1 MTYQWPD
8 GRLAGVAVVGAAV
21 VALAATGL
29 PAAAQP
35 RPATDPAPATAAGT
49 APGRP
54 GARSDFDSRTQ
65 AGHRPA
71 AAERPAQSLRREL
84 GLTGVVDLDGLTGT
98 PRQVARLDGYLSG
111 ASRAKAPDVA
121 LAYVRSHPDVFR
133 LSDQDLAGLRMTRDY
148 LDVAGIHH
156 VSWVQTAGG
165 LELFG
170 NGLKANVSRDG
181 RLISVQ
187 GSPVSGLTAPPAPK
201 AARFGDG
208 AAAVAAA
215 KRDLRDPGTATAQGD
230 TAQQMLFQTASG
242 TRRAWRTI
250 TMGAER
256 PAVHLLDAETGQ
268 VLYRMSL
275 SHDMRPSS
283 PTGAAGKAT
292 GSVWEN
298 YPGAPAGG
306 KPRTADFST
315 PGWLPAGAK
324 NLSGNNVHTYSDV
337 NDDNKVQAGEEI
349 PTAAD
354 GSFNFKQ
361 TPFKV
366 TGQPC
371 DKAVCSWDPSKSG
384 SWKTNRQQ
392 SSTQNFYFINTIHDH
407 LAAAPIGFTE
417 AAGNFQLVNKSGKG
431 KGGDPVLDEP
441 LDGAATANGNPDSS
455 HVDNANMDTPPDGM
469 SPRMQMYLF
478 HAPGAA
484 FPDEDPFLATN
495 GADAGDIVYHE
506 YVHGLSGRLVVDAG
520 GVSTLNTEQSGSM
533 GEAWSDWYATD
544 LLVNRKAMVDT
555 AKPGE
560 LRVGEYVGLG
570 ADLIRSQPL
579 DCPVGQKSKVCP
591 GTRGAGPGGY
601 TYGDLGKIAPIPEV
615 HADGEIWGE
624 TLWDLRAAVGVK
636 TAESVVTRAMELSPA
651 SPSFLDMRNAILQAD
666 RVTRAGANAK
676 AIWKVFAARGMGYF
690 AGTAGGGDVSPTEN
704 FALPPTGKPTAVLS
718 GTVTDKDTK
727 KPIAKAT
734 VGFGGHDSGF
744 PGDLAAVTDAKGNY
758 RISGLFPA
766 SYPDLVVAAVGHLPN
781 IKARVIKAGTN
792 AASFAVVRDWAS
804 GSGGAEVTETN
815 GGENAEFGC
824 GPAQAIDADQTT
836 SWLTNYPEKGSDAH
850 AVVQM
855 PAAVDISSVLVD
867 PGPSCSYIPPT
878 GVGRYRVEVSKDGKT
893 WAPGAAGKFTTAQN
907 GKLNPVPLKPGSG
920 KGVRYLRVVMLTT
933 QGVEGGT
940 KCSPPEAAE
949 CFIVEMAE
957 VAVLGLPAK

>member
-1 MTYQWPD
+1 MTYHWPD
-8 GRLAGVAVVGAAV
+8 GRLAGVAALGAAAV
-21 VALAATGL
+21 VLAATGL

-35 RPATDPAPATAAGT
+35 RPATTRAPLAASGADAAT
-49 APGRP
+49 PG
-54 GARSDFDSRTQ
+54 GHSDFDSRAQ
-65 AGHRPA
+65 AAQRQTA
-71 AAERPAQSLRREL
+71 AAPTAQALRRQL
-84 GLTGVVDLDGLTGT
+84 GVTGVVDLDGLTGT
-98 PRQVARLDGYLSG
+98 PRQVARLDGFLSG
-111 ASRAKAPDVA
+111 PSQAKAPEVA
-121 LAYVRSHPDVFR
+121 LAYVRSHPEVFR
-133 LSDQDLAGLRMTRDY
+133 LSEQDLAGLRMTRDY

-181 RLISVQ
+181 RLISVL
-187 GSPVSGLTAPPAPK
+187 GSPVPGLTAPPAPK
-201 AARFGDG
+201 VAKFGDG
-208 AAAVAAA
+208 AAAVVAA
-215 KRDLRDPGTATAQGD
+215 KRDLQDPVTAMVRGD

-306 KPRTADFST
+306 KTRTADFSA
-315 PGWLPAGAK
+315 PGWLPASAK

-337 NDDNKVQAGEEI
+337 NDDNQVQASEEV
-349 PTAAD
+349 PAAAD

-361 TPFKV
+361 TRFKV
-366 TGQPC
+366 AGQPC
-371 DKAVCSWDPSKSG
+371 DKAVCSWDPSKPG

-407 LAAAPIGFTE
+407 LVAAPIGFTE

-441 LDGAATANGNPDSS
+441 LDGAATANGGPDAL
-455 HVDNANMDTPPDGM
+455 HVDNANMNTPPDGT
-469 SPRMQMYLF
+469 SPRMQMFLF
-478 HAPGAA
+478 HSPGAA
-484 FPDEDPFLATN
+484 FPGEDPFLAAN

-506 YVHGLSGRLVVDAG
+506 YVHGLSNRLVVDAG
-520 GVSTLNTEQSGSM
+520 GVSTLNAEQSGSM

-544 LLVNRKAMVDT
+544 LLVNRKAIVDT

-560 LRVGEYVGLG
+560 LRVGDYVSLG
-570 ADLIRSQPL
+570 KDLIRSQPL
-579 DCPVGQKSKVCP
+579 DCPVGEKSKVCP
-591 GTRGAGPGGY
+591 GTKGAGPGGY
-601 TYGDLGKIAPIPEV
+601 TYGDLGKVSRTPEV

-636 TAESVVTRAMELSPA
+636 TAQSLVTRAMELSPA
-651 SPSFLDMRNAILQAD
+651 SPSFLDMRNSILQAD
-666 RVTRAGANAK
+666 RVTNSGSNAK
-676 AIWKVFAARGMGYF
+676 AVWKVFAARGMGYF

-718 GTVTDKDTK
+718 GRVTDQQTK
-727 KPIAKAT
+727 RPIAKAT

-766 SYPDLVVAAVGHLPN
+766 SYPDLVVAAAGHLPI
-781 IKARVIKAGTN
+781 IKGRVIKAGAN
-792 AASFAVVRDWAS
+792 PASFAVVRDWAS
-804 GSGGAEVTETN
+804 GSGGAKVTETN

-824 GPAQAIDADQTT
+824 GPAQAIDADQMT
-836 SWLTNYPEKGSDAH
+836 SWVTTYPAKGADAH
-850 AVVQM
+850 AVIQM

-867 PGPSCSYIPPT
+867 PGPSCTYIPPT
-878 GVGRYRVEVSKDGKT
+878 GVGSYRVEVSKDGKT

-920 KGVRYLRVVMLTT
+920 KGIRYLRVVMLTT

-940 KCSPPEAAE
+940 KCSPPEADE
-949 CFIVEMAE
+949 CFIVEMSE